1 MMENMNPTNVAESAE
16 RQLLALKKSQDKK
29 IKEVQDEREYIVS
42 LRRTLSDLIYATGT
56 AFKSVYPQAEGFI
69 EGRIKSPDSIE
80 IKTRNEFTEVLSHIE
95 ENPNIDQDEV
105 LRRISEIDFKDL
117 FAFSV
122 VTTDTPDRFKTG
134 SDEKNEEF
142 TKLSSEI
149 SIAKKRMNEHRDFSK
164 TNRAQLIDLTNDIA
178 TLRAEESKA
187 ISKEEKER
195 RLEEIRLQILNEY
208 ENLTKEQLEKLL
220 KQQEEISKAKT
231 KEDIEQQVEEK
242 NKFLASAKIN
252 LTYGQSNL
260 ERTEAV
266 YKKALRDL
274 QYKMS
279 EYYVENLSKF
289 STFKFW
295 GTTPIRTPK
304 RMVKPGFRA
313 VNTGYKVRF
322 SNKKGSTELKFEAQ
336 GKGGLDYEDAEFS
349 ALGAEYHEAQKT
361 KDGII
366 SKNIEMPD
374 FTIIGD
380 DLTKKI
386 ESEVRSKYSDIS
398 SFEDLEYLGMKNE
411 LDELKRYEQKI
422 TEDLQKEGG
431 VNSLTN
437 KEIRKKV
444 NQAFQSTVEKCI
456 QDEITDRINSCID
469 VMADSESLNKKI
481 AMNQDIKS
489 IYNSELRKLKKSN
502 KELTKSEL
510 IHNAKIGTLY
520 KLKENEIKEYAKTS
534 IPIFFKA
541 NLPQKDNEEPLVY
554 WFSTGESLYRFFVNR
569 LNGLKDENGKYK
581 YEPQEQQKKALLK
594 LTGLFEND
602 INNLYTYNR
611 SKNEF
616 GIPER

>member
-220 KQQEEISKAKT
+220 RQQEEISKAKT

-437 KEIRKKV
+437 KE
-444 NQAFQSTVEKCI
+444 
-456 QDEITDRINSCID
+456 
-469 VMADSESLNKKI
+469 
-481 AMNQDIKS
+481 
-489 IYNSELRKLKKSN
+489 
-502 KELTKSEL
+502 LTKSEL

-594 LTGLFEND
+594 LTGLFEDD